1 MSSSIAQKAEAARL
15 IETIYAVAAR
25 PERWEEII
33 AAVGSAPTGGPA
45 AEAALASLRDLEE
58 SQEASKPSL
67 GVILLSPSGGVV
79 GWNSAGESL
88 FRERLGVVESRGLRF
103 FNPSNHE
110 ALAHARARLAD
121 SADRQVIVKF
131 VQADDDDPHFAYMS
145 PLAATPS
152 ELIVDIAGADRA
164 SAALVFPAVEATDHL
179 WRTIRESFGLTPAET
194 RLAARLK
201 DGLTLK
207 EAAEDLNVSLNTV
220 RNQLRAVFE
229 KMGLNRQSDL
239 VRALAQL
246 SALASSL
253 QPAAPL
259 TVAATEA
266 GALGAAPPVQIH
278 RLADGRALA
287 YRAYGDPEGQACMMV
302 HQGIG
307 SSLLPRGTDRLARDL
322 GLHIICAERPG
333 TGRSDPRPEHS
344 FAGVAEDFLDLTDA
358 LNLKRVRVA
367 AFMNGAAFALAY
379 ADALEDRAERLLLAS
394 GRTTGV
400 EPETERDRR
409 HPMILLHRR
418 MARSAWAALPLYAL
432 LRRRLSRRQVET
444 MVRTAASAPGDAAY
458 LRSHP
463 DVITFIHDY
472 MSECLSRGSKGA
484 ARELML
490 SVNTPRL
497 DLSRLTA
504 PITIWYGADDPGI
517 SPERFQAWLGRPV
530 DAVRIVPGVGHFL
543 PHKHWPDVLA
553 WLAADDAPQ
562 A

>member
-1 MSSSIAQKAEAARL
+1 MSSSLTQKADAAQL

-33 AAVGSAPTGGPA
+33 AAVGAAPPGGPA
-45 AEAALASLRDLEE
+45 AEAALAGLKDLEE
-58 SQEASKPSL
+58 VPQGGKATL
-67 GVILLSPSGGVV
+67 GVILLSPTGGVV
-79 GWNSAGESL
+79 GWNSAGEAL
-88 FRERLGVVESRGLRF
+88 FRDRLGVVESRGLRF

-110 ALAHARARLAD
+110 ALAHARARLAES
-121 SADRQVIVKF
+121 SASQVIVKF

-145 PLAATPS
+145 PLAATPP
-152 ELIVDIAGADRA
+152 ELIIDITGADRA
-164 SAALVFPAVEATDHL
+164 SAALIFPAVEATDHL

-246 SALASSL
+246 SALSSSL
-253 QPAAPL
+253 QPSAPF
-259 TVAATEA
+259 TVVATEA

-287 YRAYGDPEGQACMMV
+287 YRAYGDPQGRACMMV

-333 TGRSDPRPEHS
+333 TGRSDAPAELTFP
-344 FAGVAEDFLDLTDA
+344 GVARDLVHLTEA
-358 LNLKRVRVA
+358 LNLQQVRIA
-367 AFMNGAAFALAY
+367 AFMNGVAFALAY
-379 ADALEDRAERLLLAS
+379 ANALGDRAERLLLAS

-418 MARSAWAALPLYAL
+418 MARSAWAAMPLYAL

-463 DVITFIHDY
+463 DVTTFIFDY

-490 SVNTPRL
+490 SVNTPKL
-497 DLSRLTA
+497 DLPHLTV
-504 PITIWYGADDPGI
+504 PISIWYGADDPGA
-517 SPERFQAWLGRPV
+517 SPERLMAWLGRPTEE
-530 DAVRIVPGVGHFL
+530 VRVVPGVGHFL

-553 WLAADDAPQ
+553 WLATDDGS
-562 A
+562 

>member
-1 MSSSIAQKAEAARL
+1 MSPPAAPKADAAQL

-33 AAVGSAPTGGPA
+33 AAVGAAPRA
-45 AEAALASLRDLEE
+45 APEADAALANLQALEDD
-58 SQEASKPSL
+58 APGAKPSL
-67 GVILLSPSGGVV
+67 GIILLSATGGVV
-79 GWNSAGESL
+79 GWNTAGEQL
-88 FRERLGVVESRGLRF
+88 FRERLGVVESRGMRF

-110 ALAHARARLAD
+110 ALAHARSRLVD
-121 SADRQVIVKF
+121 SRASQVIVKF

-145 PLAATPS
+145 PLSAAPADLVLGI
-152 ELIVDIAGADRA
+152 EGAERA
-164 SAALVFPAVEATDHL
+164 SAALIFPAVEATDHL

-246 SALASSL
+246 GALSSSL
-253 QPAAPL
+253 QTTAPD
-259 TVAATEA
+259 TITATEA
-266 GALGAAPPVQIH
+266 GALRSAPPVLTH

-287 YRAYGDPEGQACMMV
+287 YRVYGDPQGRACMMV
-302 HQGIG
+302 HQGLG
-307 SSLLPRGTDRLARDL
+307 SSLLPRGTDQLARDL

-333 TGRSDPRPEHS
+333 TGRSDPPTELS
-344 FAGVAEDFLDLTDA
+344 FGSIARDLVALTDA
-358 LNLKRVRVA
+358 LDLTEVRVA
-367 AFMNGAAFALAY
+367 AFMNGVGFALAY
-379 ADALEDRAERLLLAS
+379 ADVLGPRAERLLLVS
-394 GRTTGV
+394 GRPTGV

-418 MARSAWAALPLYAL
+418 MARSAWAVGPLYAL
-432 LRRRLSRRQVET
+432 LRRRLSPRQVET

-463 DVITFIHDY
+463 DVAAFIHDY
-472 MSECLSRGSKGA
+472 MSECLSRGSRGA
-484 ARELML
+484 ARELTL
-490 SVNTPRL
+490 CATTPRL
-497 DLSRLTA
+497 DLPRLSA
-504 PITIWYGADDPGI
+504 PISVWYGDDDPGA
-517 SPERFQAWLGRPV
+517 SADRLLAWLGRPC
-530 DAVRIVPGVGHFL
+530 AEVRIVPGVGHYL

-553 WLAADDAPQ
+553 WLAADHPA
-562 A
+562 

>member
-1 MSSSIAQKAEAARL
+1 MSPSAAPKADAAQL

-33 AAVGSAPTGGPA
+33 AAVGAAP
-45 AEAALASLRDLEE
+45 EAAPETGSVLVSFRSLEDGALG
-58 SQEASKPSL
+58 AKASL
-67 GVILLSPSGGVV
+67 GVILLSPAGGVV
-79 GWNSAGESL
+79 GWNGPGAAL
-88 FRERLGVVESRGLRF
+88 FRDRLGVVESRGLRF

-110 ALAHARARLAD
+110 ALAHARARLAE
-121 SADRQVIVKF
+121 SQASQVIVKL

-145 PLAATPS
+145 PLAATPP
-152 ELIVDIAGADRA
+152 ELILGIDGADRA
-164 SAALVFPAVEATDHL
+164 SAALIFPAVEATDHL
-179 WRTIRESFGLTPAET
+179 WRTIRDSFGLTPAET

-207 EAAEDLNVSLNTV
+207 ESAEDLNVSLNTV

-246 SALASSL
+246 SALSSSL
-253 QPAAPL
+253 QTTAPD

-266 GALGAAPPVQIH
+266 GALGTAPEVRTH

-287 YRAYGDPEGQACMMV
+287 YRVYGDPAGRACMMV
-302 HQGIG
+302 HQGLG
-307 SSLLPRGTDRLARDL
+307 SSLLPRGTDQLARDL
-322 GLHIICAERPG
+322 GLYIICAERPG
-333 TGRSDPRPEHS
+333 TGRSDPPGELS
-344 FAGVAEDFLDLTDA
+344 FGSIARDLVALTDA
-358 LNLKRVRVA
+358 LNLSQVRVA
-367 AFMNGAAFALAY
+367 AFMNGVGFALAY
-379 ADALEDRAERLLLAS
+379 ADALGPRAERLLLVS
-394 GRTTGV
+394 GRPTGV

-418 MARSAWAALPLYAL
+418 MARSAWAVGPLYAL
-432 LRRRLSRRQVET
+432 LRHRLSLRQVET

-463 DVITFIHDY
+463 DVIAFIYDY

-484 ARELML
+484 ARELTL
-490 SVNTPRL
+490 CVNTPRL
-497 DLSRLTA
+497 ELPRLSA
-504 PITIWYGADDPGI
+504 PISVWYGADDPGA
-517 SPERFQAWLGRPV
+517 SAERLLAWLGRPC
-530 DAVRIVPGVGHFL
+530 AEVRVVPGVGHYL

-553 WLAADDAPQ
+553 WLAADEVG
-562 A
+562 